1 MDASRYAHQCPGR
14 KPPEEVARSIINL
27 TSPPA
32 APRINTVAVLREHC
46 MTYPVEVHSRL
57 SLVWAHMKELILV
70 TADRKLAARARMF
83 GVPVELI
90 RGRRSGVAVN
100 QARRA

>member
-1 MDASRYAHQCPGR
+1 MRGG
-14 KPPEEVARSIINL
+14 KPPEEAARSIINL

-32 APRINTVAVLREHC
+32 APRIHTVAVLREHC
-46 MTYPVEVHSRL
+46 MTYPGDVHNRL
-57 SLVWAHMKELILV
+57 PLVWAHLKGLILV

-83 GVPVELI
+83 GVPVALI